1 MRQKRI
7 LVEALQ
13 ADYKVSQR
21 RACALVLSGRS
32 SIVYKPA
39 NKDEEALRSR
49 MREIAA
55 VRVRYGFWR
64 IHVLLRREGWKD
76 NHKRTYRIYR
86 DEGLNLR
93 SKRPRRNRAAA
104 HRLERPDLCRLYQC
118 CSMDFMHDQLFD
130 GRKFRILT
138 LVDNLSRKCLALH
151 VGQSLKGADV
161 VEVLEGI
168 RINDQIVPERIQV
181 DNGSEFISKD
191 FDKWAYEN
199 NVTLDFSRS
208 GKPTDNAYVES
219 FNGSFRD
226 ECLNVNWFLSLED
239 VQEKI
244 NDWWAEYNSFRPHSS
259 LDDLTPDEVVEYYT
273 KNPKSTL

>member
-1 MRQKRI
+1 M

-21 RACALVLSGRS
+21 RACAVILSSRS
-32 SIVYKPA
+32 SIIYKPVDK
-39 NKDEEALRSR
+39 NEEALRTR

-104 HRLERPDLCRLYQC
+104 HRLDRPDLCRLYQC

-151 VGQSLKGADV
+151 VGQSLRGSDV

-168 RINDQIVPERIQV
+168 RVNDRIVPERIQV

-199 NVTLDFSRS
+199 NVTLDFSRP

-239 VQEKI
+239 AQEKI
-244 NDWWAEYNSFRPHSS
+244 NGWRDEYNSFRPHSS
-259 LDDLTPDEVVEYYT
+259 LDDLTPDEVVEFYT
-273 KNPKSTL
+273 KNPNSTL